1 MFLPDGVS
9 VQISKMEVI
18 QEKDSCDDNDD
29 YQRLIL
35 ETDTATEDFKDSFLI
50 IRTDRWAIDQ
60 NEIDSF
66 CLMLKTYMKEY
77 LEKVTL

>member
-1 MFLPDGVS
+1 MLY
-9 VQISKMEVI
+9 KMEVI